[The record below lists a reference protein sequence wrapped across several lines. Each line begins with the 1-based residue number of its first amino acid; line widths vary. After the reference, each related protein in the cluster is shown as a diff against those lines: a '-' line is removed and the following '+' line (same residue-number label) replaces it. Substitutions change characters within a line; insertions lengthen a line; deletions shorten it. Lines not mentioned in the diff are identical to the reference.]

1 MGFFNAK
8 NQGAAAPAK
17 VDKRNR
23 TLRSVSMVS
32 AVIFIAII
40 LVFNIL
46 FDSILG
52 DKLKWDWSF
61 GDLYTTGEITREL
74 LGDLE
79 NDVQI
84 TGLYEKGTMG
94 NYTRIEQLL
103 EEYDAYGKDRVT
115 LRYVDMDLD
124 PNIGRDIDPTGI
136 HEFDPG
142 TYVIKNMDNGRYRIV
157 EQEDLFSIDQETYYY
172 SGEIRITGLTAES
185 AFSGGIKYVTADY
198 TPTVYSLQGH
208 GEMNLEAMTS
218 LVNILENY
226 NNVVLNSSLDLSIK
240 PVIPEDCELILILN
254 PKEDI
259 TVDEQRILQDYLEKG
274 GDMMFVTEYST
285 TGFPRMNEILAQYNI
300 EITND
305 RVREES
311 VDFRFNEQP
320 YVFRVEWPAG
330 SLFDV
335 SSTQLLASN
344 ARNIRIIANA
354 KEWVKVE
361 STIQT
366 SKNAVVEDKGAQ
378 DNVSVP
384 GVQTI
389 GAICENTG
397 WMSSNVS
404 ESSKVIVFGSVE
416 MFADTVLQYYN
427 TYNDEL
433 FYYAVNW
440 ATDIQDT
447 NLFISEKPLPS
458 YILQKGTQTGYIF
471 ASAVTLAVIPAILLV
486 IGMLVYRRRKN
497 L

>member
-1 MGFFNAK
+1 
-8 NQGAAAPAK
+8 
-17 VDKRNR
+17 
-23 TLRSVSMVS
+23 
-32 AVIFIAII
+32 
-40 LVFNIL
+40 
-46 FDSILG
+46 
-52 DKLKWDWSF
+52 
-61 GDLYTTGEITREL
+61 
-74 LGDLE
+74 
-79 NDVQI
+79 
-84 TGLYEKGTMG
+84 
-94 NYTRIEQLL
+94 
-103 EEYDAYGKDRVT
+103 
-115 LRYVDMDLD
+115 
-124 PNIGRDIDPTGI
+124 
-136 HEFDPG
+136 
-142 TYVIKNMDNGRYRIV
+142 
-157 EQEDLFSIDQETYYY
+157 
-172 SGEIRITGLTAES
+172 
-185 AFSGGIKYVTADY
+185 
-198 TPTVYSLQGH
+198 
-208 GEMNLEAMTS
+208 MTS